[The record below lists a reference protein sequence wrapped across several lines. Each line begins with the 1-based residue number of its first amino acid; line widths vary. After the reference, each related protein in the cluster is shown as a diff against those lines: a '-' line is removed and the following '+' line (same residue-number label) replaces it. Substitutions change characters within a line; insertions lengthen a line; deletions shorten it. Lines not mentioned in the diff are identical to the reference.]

1 MSHVAKVRNFLPDRQ
16 LKEAMEALV
25 LSCLNWGMELA
36 ARNMTNVRRL
46 QKTQNAV
53 LRVMTRS
60 SKNMSVRLM
69 LARTKLLS
77 VLNQT
82 RYQQMSLVR
91 RVINAES
98 CPHTLQYLVKPNP
111 RFRAREWQ
119 SSFPIATRHGPTSV
133 FHLGVKLLSD
143 LQWVKNRGEDTRD
156 HFKEMSKQ
164 FILASFDNKNV

>member
-1 MSHVAKVRNFLPDRQ
+1 
-16 LKEAMEALV
+16 
-25 LSCLNWGMELA
+25 
-36 ARNMTNVRRL
+36 
-46 QKTQNAV
+46 
-53 LRVMTRS
+53 
-60 SKNMSVRLM
+60 MSVRVM

-77 VLNQT
+77 VQNQT
-82 RYQQMSLVR
+82 RYIQMSLTR
-91 RVINAES
+91 RVVKADN
-98 CPHTLQYLVKPNP
+98 CPHTLRYLQLPNP

-156 HFKEMSKQ
+156 QFKEMSKQ